1 MTTEL
6 IGDDPAPDERGHV
19 SVADFDTIGPYRV
32 LQQLGQGGMGIVHLA
47 LDARG
52 RAVAVKVLRT
62 HVAHDDDA
70 RARLAREVDTLARVR
85 SQRIAPVFD
94 ADLEADQPYIVT
106 RYVPGPSLEQHVRE
120 EGPLDAESLLRLA
133 RGLAEALRA
142 IHEVGVIHRDL
153 KPGNVLMLDGDPVVI
168 DFGIA
173 HVADTSRMTMTGLVM
188 GTPGYLSPELVE
200 GGDVTPATDW
210 WGWAATLVFAA
221 TGRSPFGRGG
231 MEAVLARVCRG
242 DADLHEVDP
251 ELAPLLY
258 AALTPDPQLRP
269 DADEVLIALEAWAR
283 GRPVTD
289 VLPQRTRA
297 LQADATRTLPPVAAA
312 GAAGAAAGAAGAAA
326 GRAPAPQRAEPPA
339 PWGSG
344 DWTDPRPAP
353 APDPTPAPVAQ
364 PDRGGWGMLPGQ
376 ERAPWPGAGAP
387 AAGALD
393 RPGDPRIGKPR
404 RSDVLAALLAAAVA
418 MATAVPFVGLALAVL
433 WSWLARTVD
442 RSMTATVR
450 RRHQAGRRRS
460 DGVVAAMASPWHL
473 VTAALAT
480 VVTSLLPVAVGA
492 AGLLAAAL
500 AQSAVDGL
508 GVRLSAPVPLAVGS
522 LLALLVAWWGPGGPS
537 LRRGSRSL
545 VRGVTGPS
553 ALRVLVL
560 GVLVVFAVG
569 VLGALAA
576 GALDVSWW
584 PDVSS
589 PLPGPEQLPGR

>member
-1 MTTEL
+1 MTTQL
-6 IGDDPAPDERGHV
+6 LGDDPAPDGRRETG
-19 SVADFDTIGPYRV
+19 VADFDTIGPYRV

-52 RAVAVKVLRT
+52 RAVAVKVLRS
-62 HVAHDDDA
+62 HVAHDEDA

-94 ADLEADQPYIVT
+94 ADLEAEQPYIVT
-106 RYVPGPSLEQHVRE
+106 RYVPGPSLEQRVRE
-120 EGPLDAESLLRLA
+120 DGPLGAESLLALA

-142 IHEVGVIHRDL
+142 IHGVGVIHRDL
-153 KPGNVLMLDGDPVVI
+153 KPGNVLMLDDDPVVI

-173 HVADTSRMTMTGLVM
+173 HVVESSRMTMTGLVM

-242 DADLHEVDP
+242 DADLREVDP
-251 ELAPLLY
+251 QLAPLLH
-258 AALTPDPQLRP
+258 AALAPDPSQRP
-269 DADEVLIALEAWAR
+269 DADEVLMALEAWAR

-297 LQADATRTLPPVAAA
+297 LRPDATRALPPVA
-312 GAAGAAAGAAGAAA
+312 
-326 GRAPAPQRAEPPA
+326 PVPRAEPPA
-339 PWGSG
+339 PWGHG
-344 DWTDPRPAP
+344 DWTDPNPAP
-353 APDPTPAPVAQ
+353 QPAPVAPQ
-364 PDRGGWGMLPGQ
+364 PAPSADGRV
-376 ERAPWPGAGAP
+376 PWPGTQPGVEQGP
-387 AAGALD
+387 LD
-393 RPGDPRIGKPR
+393 RPGDPRIGKSR
-404 RSDVLAALLAAAVA
+404 RSDVLAALLVAAVA
-418 MATAVPFVGLALAVL
+418 LTTAVPWVGLAVAVV

-450 RRHQAGRRRS
+450 RRHRYGRRRS
-460 DGVVAAMASPWHL
+460 DGVAAAASAPLQLVGSALTTVVAA
-473 VTAALAT
+473 
-480 VVTSLLPVAVGA
+480 LLPLAVGA
-492 AGLLAAAL
+492 AGVLAAAL
-500 AQSAVDGL
+500 AQSAVDAQ
-508 GVRLSAPVPLAVGS
+508 GVRLDAPVPLAVGS
-522 LLALLVAWWGPGGPS
+522 LCALLIGWWGPGGPS

-553 ALRVLVL
+553 AVRLV
-560 GVLVVFAVG
+560 VVACLVVFGVG
-569 VLGALAA
+569 VLGALAV

-584 PDVSS
+584 PSLSS
-589 PLPGPEQLPGR
+589 PLPSPDQLPGR

>member
-1 MTTEL
+1 MTTQL
-6 IGDDPAPDERGHV
+6 LGDDPAPDERGDV

-106 RYVPGPSLEQHVRE
+106 RYVPGPSLEQLVRE
-120 EGPLDAESLLRLA
+120 QGPLDAESLLRLA
-133 RGLAEALRA
+133 RGLAEALRS

-153 KPGNVLMLDGDPVVI
+153 KPGNVLILDGDPVVI

-242 DADLHEVDP
+242 DADLRDVDP

-269 DADEVLIALEAWAR
+269 DADEVLMALEAWSR

-312 GAAGAAAGAAGAAA
+312 
-326 GRAPAPQRAEPPA
+326 PAPVRRAEPPA

-353 APDPTPAPVAQ
+353 APTPTPAPVAQ
-364 PDRGGWGMLPGQ
+364 SGHT
-376 ERAPWPGAGAP
+376 PWPGTAP
-387 AAGALD
+387 AGMPGD

-404 RSDVLAALLAAAVA
+404 RSEVLAALLAAAVA
-418 MATAVPFVGLALAVL
+418 LATAVPFVGLGLAVL

-442 RSMTATVR
+442 TSMTSTVR

-473 VTAALAT
+473 LTAGLKT
-480 VVTSLLPVAVGA
+480 VVAALLPVAVGA

-508 GVRLSAPVPLAVGS
+508 GVRLAAPVPLAVGS
-522 LLALLVAWWGPGGPS
+522 LLALLVAWWGPGGPG

-545 VRGVTGPS
+545 VRGVTSVP
-553 ALRVLVL
+553 AARVVL
-560 GVLVVFAVG
+560 IAVLVVFAVG
-569 VLGALAA
+569 VLGALAV
-576 GALDVSWW
+576 GALEVSWW

-589 PLPGPEQLPGR
+589 PLPGPEQLPAR

>member
-1 MTTEL
+1 MTTQL
-6 IGDDPAPDERGHV
+6 LGDDPAPDERAEAA
-19 SVADFDTIGPYRV
+19 VADFDRIGPYRV

-47 LDARG
+47 LDGRG
-52 RAVAVKVLRT
+52 RAVAIKVLRA
-62 HVAHDDDA
+62 HVAHDEDA
-70 RARLAREVDTLARVR
+70 RARLAREVETLARVR

-94 ADLEADQPYIVT
+94 ADLDAEQPYIVT

-120 EGPLDAESLLRLA
+120 EGPLDAEALLGLA

-142 IHEVGVIHRDL
+142 IHEVDVIHRDL

-258 AALTPDPQLRP
+258 AALSPDPALRP
-269 DADEVLIALEAWAR
+269 DADEVILALETWAR

-297 LQADATRTLPPVAAA
+297 LHQDATRSLPPVVP
-312 GAAGAAAGAAGAAA
+312 
-326 GRAPAPQRAEPPA
+326 APARAEPPA
-339 PWGSG
+339 PWGTG
-344 DWTDPRPAP
+344 DWTDPNPAP
-353 APDPTPAPVAQ
+353 APTPAPVNQSSA
-364 PDRGGWGMLPGQ
+364 GGWGMLPAQ
-376 ERAPWPGAGAP
+376 ERAPWPGSQVAPGAQVSP
-387 AAGALD
+387 AD

-404 RSDVLAALLAAAVA
+404 RSDVLAALLVAGVALATALPLVGFAVA
-418 MATAVPFVGLALAVL
+418 LV

-442 RSMTATVR
+442 RSMTGTVR
-450 RRHQAGRRRS
+450 RRHRNGRRRS
-460 DGVVAAMASPWHL
+460 DGVAAAASAPLHLVGAALTAVVAA
-473 VTAALAT
+473 
-480 VVTSLLPVAVGA
+480 LLPAAVGA
-492 AGLLAAAL
+492 AGLLATAL
-500 AQSAVDGL
+500 AQSTADGQ
-508 GVRLSAPVPLAVGS
+508 GVRLDSPVPLAVGS
-522 LLALLVAWWGPGGPS
+522 FIALLIAWWGPGGPS
-537 LRRGSRSL
+537 LRRGSRSM
-545 VRGVTGPS
+545 VRGVTGAP
-553 ALRVLVL
+553 AVRM
-560 GVLVVFAVG
+560 LVVAALVVLAIG
-569 VLGALAA
+569 VLGALAVD
-576 GALDVSWW
+576 ALQVSWW
-584 PDVSS
+584 PTVES
-589 PLPGPEQLPGR
+589 PLPNPDQLPSR